1 MEVPAMSRKKSS
13 KVELSPSSSTPVDKT
28 VNRFNFSFFNE
39 YQKQAWEEI
48 EKNDIT
54 FLVGPAGCGK
64 TQIASAYAA
73 NSILKKQQRKIILTR
88 PCVATESLGFL
99 PGTAD
104 EKIAPYLAPIIDCI
118 EMCTGK
124 DGVDRKRITEA
135 IEFSPI
141 AYLRGR
147 TFSNSVTIC
156 DEFQNCTWEQI
167 KLVLTRIGRR
177 TKMIVTGDPYQS
189 DIGNASGLMP
199 MIARLR
205 GIEGLAVVELP
216 PASIVR
222 HPIITKMLDRIEQP

>member
-1 MEVPAMSRKKSS
+1 MSRKKNR
-13 KVELSPSSSTPVDKT
+13 VEIEPAKPQPQMDKT
-28 VNRFNFSFFNE
+28 VNKFNFTFFNE
-39 YQKQAWEEI
+39 HQKKAWEAI
-48 EKNDIT
+48 EQNDIT

-73 NSILKKQQRKIILTR
+73 ESILKRRQRKIILTR

-104 EKIAPYLAPIIDCI
+104 EKIAPYLAPIIDCM

-124 DGVDRKRITEA
+124 GGIDHKRIIEA

-147 TFSNSVTIC
+147 TFNYAVAIC

-167 KLVLTRIGRR
+167 KLVLTRIGKR
-177 TKMIVTGDPYQS
+177 TKIIVTGDPYQS
-189 DIGNASGLMP
+189 DIPNSGLIP
-199 MIARLR
+199 MVERLR
-205 GIEGLAVVELP
+205 GIPGLAVVDLP

-222 HPIITKMLDRIEQP
+222 HPIISHMLDKIEQP

>member
-1 MEVPAMSRKKSS
+1 MSRKKH
-13 KVELSPSSSTPVDKT
+13 KVEIEPTTPQPQTDKT
-28 VNRFNFSFFNE
+28 INKFNFTFFNE
-39 YQKQAWEEI
+39 HQKKAWEAI
-48 EKNDIT
+48 EQNDIT

-73 NSILKKQQRKIILTR
+73 ESILKRRQRKIILTR

-104 EKIAPYLAPIIDCI
+104 EKIAPYLAPIIDCM
-118 EMCTGK
+118 EMCAGK
-124 DGVDRKRITEA
+124 GGIDHKRVIEA

-147 TFSNSVTIC
+147 TFNYAVAIC

-167 KLVLTRIGRR
+167 KLVLTRIGKR
-177 TKMIVTGDPYQS
+177 TKIIVTGDPYQS
-189 DIGNASGLMP
+189 DIPNSGLIP
-199 MIARLR
+199 MVERLK
-205 GIEGLAVVELP
+205 GIPGLAVVDLP

-222 HPIITKMLDRIEQP
+222 HPIISRMLDKIEQP

>member
-1 MEVPAMSRKKSS
+1 MSRKKNQ
-13 KVELSPSSSTPVDKT
+13 KIELSPPVNQQPTDKT
-28 VNRFNFSFFNE
+28 VNKFNFTFFNDH
-39 YQKQAWEEI
+39 QKLAWEAI

-54 FLVGPAGCGK
+54 FLIGPAGCGK

-73 NSILKKQQRKIILTR
+73 NSILKKTQRKIILTR

-104 EKIAPYLAPIIDCI
+104 EKIAPYLAPILDCI
-118 EMCTGK
+118 EMCTGR
-124 DGVDRKRITEA
+124 DGVDKKRVTDA

-147 TFSNSVTIC
+147 TFSHAITIC
-156 DEFQNCTWEQI
+156 DEFQNCTWDQI

-199 MIARLR
+199 MVEKLR
-205 GIEGLAVVELP
+205 GVEGLAIIELP
-216 PASIVR
+216 PSSIVR
-222 HPIITKMLDRIEQP
+222 HPIISRMLDRIEGN